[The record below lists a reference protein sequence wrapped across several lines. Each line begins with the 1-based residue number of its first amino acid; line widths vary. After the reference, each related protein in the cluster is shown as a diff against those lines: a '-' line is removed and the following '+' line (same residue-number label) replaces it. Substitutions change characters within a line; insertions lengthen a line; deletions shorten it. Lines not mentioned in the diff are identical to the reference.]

1 MNTAQQLQL
10 EKQRHSLAHILAY
23 AVKRLYPDTK
33 IGIGPVT
40 DTGFYYEFDC
50 PHTFSQD
57 DLHPIEEEMRKII
70 SEELSFSSI
79 IIPREQ
85 ALQTLLQLGETYKT
99 DLLSKIPDTEVS
111 FYKTGEDFIDLCR
124 GPHVKNTK
132 ELDHFQLTKISKS
145 HWMNDATRP
154 MMQKIYGVSFESK
167 KKLEDYIINLKKL
180 QNINSLKVAERLGLI
195 TIDADSELSSPIYLA
210 RGITLLSNLELYV
223 RSLMSENG
231 IQMMSIPVLSTHKGL
246 FEKDFSSFATSHSLP
261 IENRKRLIYLQSDIH
276 GVLLERLLKQ
286 TDKLTQPMSI
296 GTVSKEHT
304 GDFIKTD
311 EKSSKL
317 FENFSEETH
326 ALSITVGRMSQSKE
340 VIINHIRLIGN
351 LLRAFRFN
359 QFKVI
364 LETPDYGNLSNYLYK
379 ESDWDLAISNFKDI
393 ITELKI
399 PSSIRE
405 GKAEFYGP
413 KISIE
418 VKDKYSRNWQIG
430 QIVLDLSLP
439 KHYELSKKFSGDGE
453 AIFFLHTFVLN
464 SVERLLDL
472 IFENGDGDLP
482 LWLNPHQVEIIPL
495 ESKYLHIAVKVNRE
509 LREQGI
515 SALLDTSNDSA
526 DKRIANALSKHIPY
540 IIIIGEKEANTEAIS
555 VKTSSGQD
563 LGLMR
568 TTEFIQKVKTEVKQE
583 VDS

>member
-50 PHTFSQD
+50 PHIFSQD
-57 DLHPIEEEMRKII
+57 DLHLIEEEMRKII

-79 IIPREQ
+79 TIPREQ

-132 ELDHFQLTKISKS
+132 ELDNFQLTKISKS
-145 HWMNDATRP
+145 HWMNDTSRP
-154 MMQKIYGVSFESK
+154 MMQKIYGVAFDSK
-167 KKLEDYIINLKKL
+167 KKLDDYLNNLKKL
-180 QNINSLKVAERLGLI
+180 QDINSLKVAERLELI
-195 TIDADSELSSPIYLA
+195 SMGPDSELSSPIYLE
-210 RGITLLSNLELYV
+210 RGITLLSNLEVYIQS
-223 RSLMSENG
+223 RMSESG
-231 IQMMSIPVLSTHKGL
+231 IQMMSIPTLSMQKGL
-246 FEKDFSSFATSHSLP
+246 FEKDFSNFSISRSLP
-261 IENRKRLIYLQSDIH
+261 IEYKKKLIYLQSDIH
-276 GVLLERLLKQ
+276 GVLLDRILNQGSNLENV
-286 TDKLTQPMSI
+286 TSI
-296 GTVSKEHT
+296 GTVSKRHT
-304 GDFIKTD
+304 GDFINTQDNNTKHLED
-311 EKSSKL
+311 
-317 FENFSEETH
+317 FSEGTV
-326 ALSITVGRMSQSKE
+326 ALSISVAKMSESKGI
-340 VIINHIRLIGN
+340 IINHIKLIGN
-351 LLRAFRFN
+351 LLRAFGFN

-379 ESDWDLAISNFKDI
+379 EADWDLAISTFKEI

-413 KISIE
+413 KLSIE
-418 VKDKYSRNWQIG
+418 VKDKYSRTWQIS

-439 KHYELSKKFSGDGE
+439 KHYGLSKKAGGE
-453 AIFFLHTFVLN
+453 GESLFFLHTFVLN

-472 IFENGDGDLP
+472 ILENGDGDLP

-495 ESKYLHIAVKVNRE
+495 ESKYLHIAVKVHRE
-509 LREQGI
+509 LKEQGI
-515 SALLDTSNDSA
+515 TALLGPSNDSA
-526 DKRIANALSKHIPY
+526 DARIANSLSKHIPY

-568 TTEFIQKVKTEVKQE
+568 TTEFIQKVKTEIKHE
-583 VDS
+583 IED